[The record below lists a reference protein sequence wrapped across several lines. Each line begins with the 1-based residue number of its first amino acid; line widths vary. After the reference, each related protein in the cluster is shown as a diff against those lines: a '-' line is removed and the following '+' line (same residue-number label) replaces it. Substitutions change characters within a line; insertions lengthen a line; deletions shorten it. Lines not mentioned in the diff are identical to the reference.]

1 MLVRAVLT
9 AHGGVRLA
17 ILFGSLAAGKGRP
30 DSDVDLTID
39 AGHVLKVETKMTL
52 IGKLAEATGRPI
64 DLIDLR
70 SVGEPLLGQIIK
82 HGKRLFG
89 EDAIYAELIKRHL
102 FDEAGFR
109 AVLPSNTRRKEKCV
123 DREVVEQNWNSP
135 ALPSANQREVPPFGW
150 TFWRGI

>member
-1 MLVRAVLT
+1 MHNSIIESAIRATLT
-9 AHGGVRLA
+9 AHAGIRLA
-17 ILFGSLAAGKGRP
+17 ILFGSMAAGKGRP
-30 DSDVDLTID
+30 DSDVDLAID

-102 FDEAGFR
+102 FDEADFM
-109 AVLPSNTRRKEKCV
+109 PYYRRILQERRDAWIAK
-123 DREVVEQNWNSP
+123 
-135 ALPSANQREVPPFGW
+135 
-150 TFWRGI
+150 